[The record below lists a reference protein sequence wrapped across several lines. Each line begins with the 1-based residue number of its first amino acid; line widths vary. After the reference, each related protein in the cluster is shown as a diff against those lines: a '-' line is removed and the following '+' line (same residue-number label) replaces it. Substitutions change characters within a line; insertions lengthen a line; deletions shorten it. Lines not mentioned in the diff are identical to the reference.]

1 MGSEERTYGRR
12 SLPGP
17 RARLSLPGGRILV
30 QLTDEL
36 LVLVDDRAAKT
47 GRSRSEIIRAALERE
62 LAPEREAAI
71 DAAIVEGYTRIPPP
85 EFDPWAEASAKRSIA
100 DEPW

>member
-1 MGSEERTYGRR
+1 M
-12 SLPGP
+12 
-17 RARLSLPGGRILV
+17 SLPGGRILV

-47 GRSRSEIIRAALERE
+47 GRLRSEIIRAALERE

-71 DAAIVEGYTRIPPP
+71 DAAIVDGYTRIPQEP
-85 EFDPWAEASAKRSIA
+85 DPWAEESARRSIA